1 VLLGVMISLGGSS
14 IVGQAAA
21 GFTLLYSRT
30 MSIGDL
36 VKVAEVEGQVIQI
49 GLFTTRI
56 RTLTGVEVSLP
67 NMHVLSG
74 KLLNYSRD
82 PQAAGMWLET
92 GVTIG
97 YDTPWRQVHRLL
109 LDAAG
114 RTGMCSTYRLPTCC
128 RPRSTTST

>member
-1 VLLGVMISLGGSS
+1 VL
-14 IVGQAAA
+14 
-21 GFTLLYSRT
+21 
-30 MSIGDL
+30 
-36 VKVAEVEGQVIQI
+36 QI

-56 RTLTGVEVSLP
+56 RTITGVEVSLP

-114 RTGMCSTYRLPTCC
+114 RTGHVQHAPPAYVLQTALNDFYVGVHPRFHGHLQEGRS
-128 RPRSTTST
+128 RP